1 MKRFFRHRLGVIGLA
16 MLLLTVLVA
25 IFAPWIAPYDPYAN
39 VTITIA
45 DIYQPPSSMHWLGT
59 DDGAKDVFSAMI
71 YGARVSLVVG
81 FAGALISVLVGGT
94 IGIIAGYRSG
104 WLGHALMRFTDFFLV
119 LPDLALL
126 IVLVAI
132 VGQSLRNII
141 LVIGLLGWTTTA
153 RLIRSQTLSVRERKY
168 VVRAK
173 AAGAGDWYTLRR
185 HVIPQVLPLALANT
199 VLVVSL
205 AIISESTLAFLGLGD
220 PLLISWGQML
230 NLGFTRGAVGA
241 GAWWAMI
248 PPGMAIVWVVLA
260 VTLIGNALED
270 ILNPKLG
277 RHHLEPEVAVET
289 PPPDVPVSAEV
300 LFQVRDLSVGF
311 EMPSGVVTA
320 VEDVSFEVSRGRVLG
335 LVGESGG
342 GKTTTVLGALR
353 LLPPNGRVLGG
364 EVLLDGRDLT
374 RMDDA
379 ALRELRW
386 NRVSIVFQGAMN
398 ALNPVR
404 TVGSQVVEA
413 IRTHD
418 ESINQKTALTQAG
431 ELLELV
437 GIPRRRIGSYPHEL
451 SGGMRQRSMIAL
463 ALACGPDLVIADEPT
478 TALDV
483 MTQAQ
488 ILDLLERLQRELS
501 LAMVIVTH
509 DLGVVNEACHDVAV
523 MYGGKIVEKGPVAR
537 VFTEPQH
544 PYTRLLLE
552 AFPTLDDPGRRLASI
567 PGAPPLLT
575 AMPAGCRFAPRCPS
589 AFDLC
594 REAEPPLYETSS
606 GVAACFLADPIAV
619 AGARSD

>member
-1 MKRFFRHRLGVIGLA
+1 MRQFFRHRLGVIGIA
-16 MLLLTVLVA
+16 MLLLAIVVA

-39 VTITIA
+39 VTITID
-45 DIYQPPSSMHWLGT
+45 DIYQPPSAAHWLGT
-59 DDGAKDVFSAMI
+59 DDGAKDVFSALL

-94 IGIIAGYRSG
+94 IGIIAGYRGG
-104 WLGHALMRFTDFFLV
+104 WVGHGLMRFTDFFLV

-168 VVRAK
+168 VIRAK

-205 AIISESTLAFLGLGD
+205 AIIAESTLAFLGLGD
-220 PLLISWGQML
+220 PRLISWGQML

-241 GAWWAMI
+241 GAWWAMF
-248 PPGMAIVWVVLA
+248 PPGLAIVWVVLS

-277 RHHLEPEVAVET
+277 RHHLEPEVPVET
-289 PPPDVPVSAEV
+289 PPPDVPVSADV

-311 EMPSGVVTA
+311 EVSSGVVTA
-320 VEDVSFEVSRGRVLG
+320 VEDVSFEVPRGRVLG

-342 GKTTTVLGALR
+342 GKTTTALGALR

-364 EVLLDGRDLT
+364 EVLLDGTDLT
-374 RMDDA
+374 RLEEG

-386 NRVSIVFQGAMN
+386 NRVSIIFQGAMN

-404 TVGSQVVEA
+404 TVGSQIVEA

-418 ESINQKTALTQAG
+418 ESIGQKTALDRAG

-437 GIPRRRIGSYPHEL
+437 GMPRRRIESYPHEL

-488 ILDLLERLQRELS
+488 ILDLLERLQEELS

-509 DLGVVNEACHDVAV
+509 DLGIVNEACHDVAV

-537 VFTEPQH
+537 VFTDPQH

-552 AFPTLDDPGRRLASI
+552 AFPSLDHPGRRLASI

-575 AMPAGCRFAPRCPS
+575 AMPTGCRFAPRCPS
-589 AFDLC
+589 AFERC
-594 REAEPPLYETSS
+594 REEEPPLYATSS
-606 GVAACFLADPIAV
+606 GVAACFLADPIVV
-619 AGARSD
+619 AGARND

>member
-1 MKRFFRHRLGVIGLA
+1 MRGFFAHRVGVVGFV
-16 MLLLTVLVA
+16 MLLIAVVVA
-25 IFAPWIAPYDPYAN
+25 IFAPFIALYDPYAN
-39 VTITIA
+39 VTITIE
-45 DIYQPPSSMHWLGT
+45 DIYQPPSATHWLGT
-59 DDGAKDVFSAMI
+59 DDGAKDVFSALV
-71 YGARVSLVVG
+71 YGARISLIVG
-81 FAGALISVLVGGT
+81 FAGAIISVLVGGT

-104 WLGHALMRFTDFFLV
+104 WLGHGLMRFTDFFLV
-119 LPDLALL
+119 LPDLALM

-168 VVRAK
+168 VIRAK

-220 PLLISWGQML
+220 PRLISWGQML
-230 NLGFTRGAVGA
+230 NLGFTRGAVAA

-248 PPGMAIVWVVLA
+248 PPGLAIVWVVLA

-277 RHHLEPEVAVET
+277 RHHLEPESPVLA
-289 PPPDVPVSAEV
+289 PPPEVPVSKSV
-300 LFQVRDLSVGF
+300 LLQVRDLTVGF
-311 EMPSGVVTA
+311 EMPVGMVTA
-320 VEDVSFEVSRGRVLG
+320 VEKVSFDVPRGRVLG

-353 LLPPNGRVLGG
+353 LLPPNGRILGG
-364 EVLLDGRDLT
+364 EVLLDGVDLT
-374 RMDDA
+374 RLDEHS
-379 ALRELRW
+379 LRKLRW
-386 NRVSIVFQGAMN
+386 ARVSIVFQGAMN

-404 TVGSQVVEA
+404 TVGSQIAEA

-418 ESINQKTALTQAG
+418 GSISKKAAMKRAE

-437 GIPRRRIGSYPHEL
+437 GIPGRRNRSYPHEL
-451 SGGMRQRSMIAL
+451 SGGMRQRTMIAL

-488 ILDLLERLQRELS
+488 ILDLLERLQEELS
-501 LAMVIVTH
+501 LAMVVVSH
-509 DLGVVNEACHDVAV
+509 DLGIVSQACHDVAV
-523 MYGGKIVEKGPVAR
+523 MYGGKIVEKGPVDR
-537 VFTEPQH
+537 VFTDPQH

-552 AFPTLDDPGRRLASI
+552 AFPSLDDPGRRLTSI

-575 AMPAGCRFAPRCPS
+575 DMPPGCRFAPRCPS
-589 AFDLC
+589 AFDRC
-594 REAEPPLYETSS
+594 HQSEPALYETPS
-606 GVAACFLADPIAV
+606 GQAACFLADPIV
-619 AGARSD
+619 MAGAGRD

>member
-1 MKRFFRHRLGVIGLA
+1 MRQFFRHHLGLIGLA
-16 MLLLTVLVA
+16 MLLIAVFAA
-25 IFAPWIAPYDPYAN
+25 IFAPWIAPYDPYAS
-39 VTITIA
+39 VTITID
-45 DIYQPPSSMHWLGT
+45 DIYQPPSSVHWLGT
-59 DDGAKDVFSAMI
+59 DDGAKDVFSALV
-71 YGARVSLVVG
+71 YGARVSLTVG
-81 FAGALISVLVGGT
+81 FAGALISVLVGGA

-173 AAGAGDWYTLRR
+173 AAGAGDWYTLKR

-220 PLLISWGQML
+220 PRLISWGQML
-230 NLGFTRGAVGA
+230 NLGFTRGAVAA

-248 PPGMAIVWVVLA
+248 PPGVAIVWVVLA

-277 RHHLEPEVAVET
+277 RHHLEPESPVVA
-289 PPPDVPVSAEV
+289 PPPDLPVSADV

-311 EMPSGVVTA
+311 EMPGGMVTA
-320 VEDVSFEVSRGRVLG
+320 AENVSLEVPKGRVLG

-364 EVLLDGRDLT
+364 EVLLDGIDLT
-374 RMDDA
+374 RLDDDS
-379 ALRELRW
+379 LRRLRW

-404 TVGSQVVEA
+404 TVGSQIAEV

-418 ESINQKTALTQAG
+418 DSIGHKAALNRAG

-437 GIPRRRIGSYPHEL
+437 GIPRRRSRSYPHEL
-451 SGGMRQRSMIAL
+451 SGGMRQRTMIAL

-488 ILDLLERLQRELS
+488 ILDLLERLQQELS
-501 LAMVIVTH
+501 LAMVVVTH
-509 DLGVVNEACHDVAV
+509 DLGIVNHACHDVAV
-523 MYGGKIVEKGPVAR
+523 MYGGKIIEKGPVGK
-537 VFTEPQH
+537 VFTDPQH

-552 AFPTLDDPGRRLASI
+552 AFPSLDDPARRLASI

-575 AMPAGCRFAPRCPS
+575 DMPPGCRFAPRCPS

-594 REAEPPLYETSS
+594 HRSEPALYETAS
-606 GVAACFLADPIAV
+606 GMAACFLADPIV
-619 AGARSD
+619 MAGARHD